1 MEDRLGVG
9 REEIRAR
16 EGELSKWN
24 DWTVGARECASG
36 LWPVGH
42 RYHSS
47 LGRKRKSVESLRGL
61 RDSQSLL
68 VHNVA
73 GKPSYIFLAS

>member
-9 REEIRAR
+9 GEEIRAR
-16 EGELSKWN
+16 EGGLLKWN

-47 LGRKRKSVESLRGL
+47 LGRMSVESLHGL

-68 VHNVA
+68 DLPT
-73 GKPSYIFLAS
+73 KS